1 MGRNDM
7 KISSMSRWGA
17 VAVAISMVGVA
28 CGGDDPMSSGSEE
41 KAYSEALA
49 VALAAESDFPFD
61 EKQTLCIAE
70 RVVDVMGVQMF
81 VDAGVSAEDVTAA
94 GEFDF
99 PELTDEQTAGLAEI
113 FVDGDCVDMGALM
126 ADQMMEQSEGALTED
141 QAACIGDGMAKSD
154 AFNDA
159 FAAGIAGQEDP
170 EADAAIESEILALIV
185 DCDIPLD
192 AFG

>member
-1 MGRNDM
+1 MMTRRTG
-7 KISSMSRWGA
+7 
-17 VAVAISMVGVA
+17 VAVVLAMVSMGVAA
-28 CGGDDPMSSGSEE
+28 CGGDEGGSSSSEE

-61 EKQTLCIAE
+61 EKETLCIAE

-94 GEFDF
+94 ADFDF

-113 FVDGDCVDMGALM
+113 FVDGECVDMGALM
-126 ADQMMEQSEGALTED
+126 ADQMMEQSGGALTED

-159 FAAGIAGQEDP
+159 FAAGIAGQEDAD
-170 EADAAIESEILALIV
+170 ADAAIESEILELIV

>member
-1 MGRNDM
+1 M
-7 KISSMSRWGA
+7 KISSMSRWGL

-49 VALAAESDFPFD
+49 VALAAESDFPLD
-61 EKQTLCIAE
+61 EKETMCIAE

-94 GEFDF
+94 AEFDF

-126 ADQMMEQSEGALTED
+126 ADMMMEQSAGALTED
-141 QAACIGDGMAKSD
+141 QAACIGDGMAESD

-170 EADAAIESEILALIV
+170 EADAAIESEILRLIV

>member
-1 MGRNDM
+1 MITR
-7 KISSMSRWGA
+7 SSG
-17 VAVAISMVGVA
+17 VAVVVAMVSMGVAA
-28 CGGDDPMSSGSEE
+28 CGGDDGGSGGSTGSQE

-61 EKQTLCIAE
+61 EKETLCIAE
-70 RVVDVMGVQMF
+70 RVVQVMGVQMF

-94 GEFDF
+94 ADFDF
-99 PELTDEQTAGLAEI
+99 PELTEEQTAGLAEI

-126 ADQMMEQSEGALTED
+126 ADQMMEQSGGALTEE

-159 FAAGIAGQEDP
+159 FAAGIAGQEDA
-170 EADAAIESEILALIV
+170 ESGAAIESEILELIFE
-185 DCDIPLD
+185 CEIPLD
-192 AFG
+192 ALG